1 MTEVLSEPCVVTVK
15 RLGVKGCF
23 GERGPNGL
31 IVDECLLSAAALF
44 HKSPTDGMI
53 GHSRRPEPKSLTSS
67 AVLLSVFGVPSGSG
81 CRSTPRNEKADC
93 RIRPE
98 GVGHG

>member
-1 MTEVLSEPCVVTVK
+1 MDSVRDLKEIVEALIRSGHAEPGRIAVAGGSYGGFMVLASLTTYP
-15 RLGVKGCF
+15 
-23 GERGPNGL
+23 
-31 IVDECLLSAAALF
+31 D
-44 HKSPTDGMI
+44 
-53 GHSRRPEPKSLTSS
+53 PEPKSLTSS